1 MTVRSVLVHKPLPT
15 YLDFLVTKSWCDLK
29 GRFGTQTFVLH
40 PNFSSPRGSDRDFV
54 PSKKLWKVSTILFH
68 ELLTPCFHEKISL
81 EFSHVEKV
89 NMMRPSEPSSS
100 TSTVDQEEEK
110 SLTQKK
116 VVTMCFWIFELW
128 HESLEYDGFSKK
140 SSIWVKNCYF
150 SLKVTTFFSRCK
162 SKWKKW
168 LISHLK
174 NQKQMV
180 STKVDQQS
188 FAKRGRLG
196 KCWRLW
202 RKSNLR
208 SYEKSRLFDWYLWTN
223 HTRLWD
229 KFWCQNRHT

>member
-1 MTVRSVLVHKPLPT
+1 MDL
-15 YLDFLVTKSWCDLK
+15 LVTKSWCDSK

-54 PSKKLWKVSTILFH
+54 LSKKLWKVSTILFH
-68 ELLTPCFHEKISL
+68 ELLTPWVQEEIDP
-81 EFSHVEKV
+81 EFSQVEKD

-100 TSTVDQEEEK
+100 TNTVDQEEEK
-110 SLTQKK
+110 NLTQIK
-116 VVTMCFWIFELW
+116 VVTMCFWIFDLW
-128 HESLEYDGFSKK
+128 HESLEYDDFSKM
-140 SSIWVKNCYF
+140 SSFCVENCYF
-150 SLKVTTFFSRCK
+150 SLKVTIFFSRCK
-162 SKWKKW
+162 SEWKKW

-174 NQKQMV
+174 NSKWMV

-188 FAKRGRLG
+188 FVKRGRLG

-208 SYEKSRLFDWYLWTN
+208 SYEKSRLFDRYLWTN

-229 KFWCQNRHT
+229 KFWC